1 MTANSL
7 LCGSVMVVVALVVV
21 KAVPVKNV
29 EHHKYLMLL
38 VETEGKVAIGRV
50 VEEVVVTREKWQV
63 VLVVEEVVV
72 MVMVGVEVVVEVV
85 VEEVAEKG
93 SQEEVMV
100 ELAGVVEVV
109 GMVVEIAVVMMAM
122 IMIICLNIRIGRGSD
137 WKTMQNNSFKQT
149 VLQGSPLGKW
159 TMNVSTVML
168 CCSLVRVRHSA
179 A

>member
-1 MTANSL
+1 MSSQVTANSL

-72 MVMVGVEVVVEVV
+72 MVMVGVEVVVE
-85 VEEVAEKG
+85 EVAEKG

-137 WKTMQNNSFKQT
+137 WKTMQNNPFKQT
-149 VLQGSPLGKW
+149 ILQGSPLGKW

-168 CCSLVRVRHSA
+168 CCSLVRVHHSA